1 MAKGYYLVQG
11 DKTTCG
17 GKILEGD
24 PKNTMA
30 GIPVSREQ
38 DRVTCGKH
46 SGTYNIIGSIPQ
58 NRVNGRKY
66 AGTLHS
72 KSSCP
77 CAAMLIPSQRERT
90 YEA

>member
-1 MAKGYYLVQG
+1 MAKGYYLLRG

-17 GKILEGD
+17 GKILDGD
-24 PKNTMA
+24 PKNTIA

-46 SGTYNIIGSIPQ
+46 SGTYKILGSIPH
-58 NRVNGRKY
+58 NEVNVRKF
-66 AGTLHS
+66 AGSLHS

-77 CAAMLIPSQRERT
+77 CAAMLIPSRRERS

>member
-46 SGTYNIIGSIPQ
+46 SGTYNIIGCIPQ

-77 CAAMLIPSQRERT
+77 CAAMLIPSHRERT

>member
-1 MAKGYYLVQG
+1 MATGYYLVLG
-11 DKTTCG
+11 DMTTCG

-24 PKNTMA
+24 PTNTLA

-38 DRVTCGKH
+38 DKVTCGKH
-46 SGTYNIIGSIPQ
+46 SGIFKIVGHIPYNE
-58 NRVNGRKY
+58 VNGRKY

-72 KSSCP
+72 TSSCP
-77 CAAMLIPSQRERT
+77 CGARLIPSHAERT